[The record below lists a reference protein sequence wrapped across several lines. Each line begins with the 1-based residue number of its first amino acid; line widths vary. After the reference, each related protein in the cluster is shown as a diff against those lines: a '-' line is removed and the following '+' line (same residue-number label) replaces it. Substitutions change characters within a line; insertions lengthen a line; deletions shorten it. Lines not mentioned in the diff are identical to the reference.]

1 MGLEELGRIVA
12 SMDPDLIPDPDRLVG
27 LSVEQRQ
34 EFHFEGRTP
43 TPEDLDDGE
52 VFDPVTGGYVTSGW
66 VPPAVIVDE
75 DLDEDVD

>member
-43 TPEDLDDGE
+43 TREDLDDGE
-52 VFDPVTGGYVTSGW
+52 VFDPVTGGYVTPGW
-66 VPPAVIVDE
+66 VPSAAIVDE
-75 DLDEDVD
+75 DLDLDVD